1 MLTYGKSRSTKDKN
15 FFSHSYLI
23 HFSNQTDMNKIITK
37 NITKNQPPT
46 KTYLDGS
53 SFSQVHT
60 TRNPLLPIFFLP
72 IFFIIFL
79 KVTFKSLYCMCTRVS
94 VHVHACVH
102 TWRSERTCRSWC
114 SPTTTW
120 VTGIKLRTAG
130 FNCLCLYPLIR
141 LIPTHSFCLIF

>member
-15 FFSHSYLI
+15 FFSHNYLI

-53 SFSQVHT
+53 SFSSGPHYQASIIT
-60 TRNPLLPIFFLP
+60 IIFLP

-79 KVTFKSLYCMCTRVS
+79 KVTFKSLYCMCTCMS
-94 VHVHACVH
+94 VHVRACVH

-114 SPTTTW
+114 STTTW

-130 FNCLCLYPLIR
+130 FNCLCLYPLIH